1 MIYDFQK
8 KAEVAEL
15 VTSRA
20 KESIPA
26 ILDGCVSV
34 DRSTRSEDI
43 SGVDLWAVLRG
54 GHRVG
59 IDVKSREP
67 GCSKFWSGPPELALE
82 VWSKMPDNFNRGVAG
97 WTLSEKKRTEWVFYC
112 WDSADSSLELL
123 LPFQSLRVALRRNL
137 DAWKEEFTAKPQA
150 NNGWTSFAI
159 FVPWPV
165 VFRAMCEVSFY
176 ISPESDEAS
185 DSSEQDPIVA
195 ETVAYM
201 QEHYDDKTSTFDDSE
216 ATAGI

>member
-8 KAEVAEL
+8 KAEGAEL
-15 VTSRA
+15 IMSRA
-20 KESIPA
+20 QESIPA
-26 ILDGCVSV
+26 MLDGCTSV

-67 GCSKFWSGPPELALE
+67 GCSKYWSGSPELALE
-82 VWSKMPDNFNRGVAG
+82 VWSKMPDSGNRGVAG
-97 WTLSEKKRTEWVFYC
+97 WTLSEKKQTEWVFYC
-112 WDSADSSLELL
+112 WDSSDSALELL
-123 LPFQSLRVALRRNL
+123 LPFQALRVALRRNL
-137 DAWKEEFTAKPQA
+137 DDWKKQYTGAPQR
-150 NNGWTSFAI
+150 NNGWTSFAL

-165 VFRAMCEVSFY
+165 VFKAMCEVSFRVDFG
-176 ISPESDEAS
+176 SGDGEMDV
-185 DSSEQDPIVA
+185 DQDGIIA

-201 QEHYDDKTSTFDDSE
+201 QGHYDDKKSTFDDWTKGG
-216 ATAGI
+216 TA